1 MYTCELRLRRLGT
14 TYYTEAR
21 ASPPLETLRKMDVK
35 IQKEQKLPA
44 VYHAL

>member
-1 MYTCELRLRRLGT
+1 MYTCELRLRRLVT